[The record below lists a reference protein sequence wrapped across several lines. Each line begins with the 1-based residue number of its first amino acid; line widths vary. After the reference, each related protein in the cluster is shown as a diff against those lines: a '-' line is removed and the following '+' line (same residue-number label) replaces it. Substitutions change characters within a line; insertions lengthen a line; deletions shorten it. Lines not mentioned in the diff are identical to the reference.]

1 MNTGSQFVMEGV
13 KNLVLKQH
21 VSKTPSVTI
30 SIPENQLKQW
40 TTFTKINTRKVIKNL
55 SKVQFIN
62 SAQSYLTKDALQPSN
77 ESDKTTFK
85 AFHTTAAY
93 LHHQSYTYLL

>member
-40 TTFTKINTRKVIKNL
+40 TTLTKINTRKVIKN
-55 SKVQFIN
+55 FIN
-62 SAQSYLTKDALQPSN
+62 LNSTQSYLTKDALQPSN
-77 ESDKTTFK
+77 
-85 AFHTTAAY
+85 
-93 LHHQSYTYLL
+93 

>member
-30 SIPENQLKQW
+30 SIPENELKQW
-40 TTFTKINTRKVIKNL
+40 TTTKINTRKVIKNL

-62 SAQSYLTKDALQPSN
+62 LNSTQSYLTKDALQPSN
-77 ESDKTTFK
+77 
-85 AFHTTAAY
+85 
-93 LHHQSYTYLL
+93 

>member
-21 VSKTPSVTI
+21 VSRTPSVTI

-40 TTFTKINTRKVIKNL
+40 TTLTKINTRKVIKNL

-62 SAQSYLTKDALQPSN
+62 LNSTQSYLTKDALQPSN
-77 ESDKTTFK
+77 
-85 AFHTTAAY
+85 
-93 LHHQSYTYLL
+93 